1 MNYHIQKK
9 FPEQQL
15 LIQDLL
21 QENEMFAEICANY
34 EEICTWL
41 AGRASKEELTS
52 EEYSIA
58 QDLIRELEDEIIAA
72 VEKMTK

>member
-41 AGRASKEELTS
+41 AGRTSKEELTS